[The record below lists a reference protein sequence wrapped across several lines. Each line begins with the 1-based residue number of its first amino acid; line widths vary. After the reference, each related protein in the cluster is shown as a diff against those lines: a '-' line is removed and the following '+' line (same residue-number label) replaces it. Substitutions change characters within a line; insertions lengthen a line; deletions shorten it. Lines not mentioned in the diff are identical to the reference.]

1 MYERRWLGPE
11 ACIFTCNER
20 QVNGDGTY
28 DVMYVFEGGRKKTT
42 VEAALLR
49 KR

>member
-1 MYERRWLGPE
+1 MC
-11 ACIFTCNER
+11 AAR
-20 QVNGDGTY
+20 QANSDGTY